1 MNEKLKKAFDQITAE
16 EELKST
22 TKEFIFQ
29 KTKGYTTKKTAN
41 YRHLISAFACF
52 VFFLLGGHWL
62 YFSPTV
68 EISIDIN
75 PSVELGVNRF
85 NRVISFES
93 YNDDGKE
100 LINSLDIKY
109 MNYSDA
115 VNRIMESE
123 EIVSLLSN
131 DEILTIAVIGTGSTQ
146 SEEVFS
152 NIQSCTAGNTNTYC
166 YYAHSEEVEKAHD
179 AGLSYGKYKAFLEVQ
194 ALDPTITAD
203 EVQNMTMREIRD
215 LISSL
220 SGDQESGTE
229 SSGNGNSNGGSGN
242 GNGNS
247 NGGSG
252 NSNGNSSSGNG
263 NSNGNS
269 GSGNGNSNSNGGNSN
284 TNGQSKKN
292 AWGKSDNE

>member
-16 EELKST
+16 DELKST
-22 TKEFIFQ
+22 TKEFIFR
-29 KTKGYTTKKTAN
+29 KTKGYTPKKAVN

-52 VFFLLGGHWL
+52 VFLLIGGHWL

-85 NRVISFES
+85 NRIISFES

-115 VNRIMESE
+115 VNQIMESD
-123 EIVSLLSN
+123 EIVSLLSD
-131 DEILTIAVIGTGSTQ
+131 DEILTIAVIGTDSTQ

-152 NIQSCTAGNTNTYC
+152 TIQSCTAGNSNTYC
-166 YYAHSEEVEKAHD
+166 YYAHSEEVEKAHET
-179 AGLSYGKYKAFLEVQ
+179 GLSYGKYKAFLDLQ
-194 ALDPTITAD
+194 SLDPTITVE

-220 SGDQESGTE
+220 SASQGSDAEP
-229 SSGNGNSNGGSGN
+229 SGN

-247 NGGSG
+247 NGNGGSG
-252 NSNGNSSSGNG
+252 NANGNTNTDTNTNGKGNSSSN
-263 NSNGNS
+263 
-269 GSGNGNSNSNGGNSN
+269 
-284 TNGQSKKN
+284 NGQGKKN
-292 AWGKSDNE
+292 KWGKSGKE